1 MTCMT
6 ALKSEIKWRGQS
18 NSYSLMFQ
26 NMVIQNFDKN
36 KHLRILSFGGV
47 IFTLIQSNTL
57 KYTCP
62 KQKPCGQVQKCKTY
76 ANKLPCSYCTHI
88 CILHTC
94 TQCIAHDS
102 SLDRW
107 TALNQESAFQLSTVS
122 SSQCPALNVGPWKRP
137 SHVTKAELATGWESS
152 LVNYHQTR
160 KAATLRVHKS
170 CDCLWLSALHVQ
182 S

>member
-1 MTCMT
+1 MKENCLWGRCKKKVKKTNNSAFSAT
-6 ALKSEIKWRGQS
+6 HTYIKPTLVS
-18 NSYSLMFQ
+18 FFF
-26 NMVIQNFDKN
+26 NF
-36 KHLRILSFGGV
+36 FFYV
-47 IFTLIQSNTL
+47 PFP
-57 KYTCP
+57 Y
-62 KQKPCGQVQKCKTY
+62 GQVQKCKTY

-94 TQCIAHDS
+94 THCIAHDS

-107 TALNQESAFQLSTVS
+107 TALNQENAFQLS

-170 CDCLWLSALHVQ
+170 CDCLWLSALHVR